1 MRKYPSDVYRAV
13 AKRTGTTPD
22 EVRRILAN
30 EQDVITEMLAKG
42 HSVTLIGFGTFYT
55 RVRPSG
61 TAFGHEY
68 PERTQ
73 ADFRAGAELR
83 REVAE

>member
-1 MRKYPSDVYRAV
+1 M
-13 AKRTGTTPD
+13 
-22 EVRRILAN
+22 LAN
-30 EQDVITEMLAKG
+30 G